1 MTSAC
6 PMQPCSS
13 KRAALASFDHAYAV
27 AIRMRHAT
35 GHPQFVLRTG
45 DPLQPFRVSSR
56 SEEQTSELQ
65 SLMRISYA
73 VCCWKKTKESTC
85 PSNNK
90 PQTQR
95 TIILTKQG

>member
-45 DPLQPFRVSSR
+45 DPLQPFRVSSTGPQR
-56 SEEQTSELQ
+56 DQA
-65 SLMRISYA
+65 LMTLVA
-73 VCCWKKTKESTC
+73 
-85 PSNNK
+85 
-90 PQTQR
+90 
-95 TIILTKQG
+95 

>member
-6 PMQPCSS
+6 SMQPCSS

-45 DPLQPFRVSSR
+45 DPLQPFRVSSTGPQR
-56 SEEQTSELQ
+56 HHA
-65 SLMRISYA
+65 LMTLVA
-73 VCCWKKTKESTC
+73 
-85 PSNNK
+85 
-90 PQTQR
+90 
-95 TIILTKQG
+95 